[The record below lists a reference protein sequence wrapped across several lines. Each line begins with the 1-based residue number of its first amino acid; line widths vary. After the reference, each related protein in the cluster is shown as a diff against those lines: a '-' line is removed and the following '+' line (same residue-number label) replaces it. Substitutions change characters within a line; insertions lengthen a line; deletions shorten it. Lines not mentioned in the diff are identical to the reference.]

1 LRYFVTGGAGFVGSH
16 VVDRLMQE
24 KGAEVT
30 VYDNL
35 SGGRLDFISQ
45 YEMRKNFNFIK
56 GDLLDLETLDK
67 VIKGHD
73 IVHHLAANP
82 DVRMGEKEPT
92 RDIDLGIKITSNLLE
107 AMRLNGMK
115 KIAFSSSSV
124 VYGEAEKLPTP
135 EDYGPLIP
143 ISMYGAAKL
152 GCEALIS
159 AYCHTFGFQSW
170 IYRFAN
176 VIGPRGT
183 HGVLVDFINKLRKDP
198 GKLEILGNGK
208 QKKSYLTVEETVDAV
223 IFLMKKAK
231 DPVNIFNLGS
241 DDQITVKR
249 IAEVVVEEL
258 GLDPKKVKFQY
269 TGGER
274 GWAGDV
280 RFMLL
285 DTKRIS
291 KLGWRPKLDSEGAVR
306 HALKHLKKELW
317 DR

>member
-1 LRYFVTGGAGFVGSH
+1 MRYFVTGGAGFVGSH

>member
-1 LRYFVTGGAGFVGSH
+1 VRYFVTGGAGFVGSH

-45 YEMRKNFNFIK
+45 YEMRKNFTFIK
-56 GDLLDLETLDK
+56 ADLMDQETLDK

-73 IVHHLAANP
+73 MVHHLAANP
-82 DVRMGEKEPT
+82 DVRIGEKEPT
-92 RDIDLGIKITSNLLE
+92 LDIDLGVRVTSNLLE
-107 AMRLNGMK
+107 AMRLNDIK
-115 KIAFSSSSV
+115 RIAFSSSSV
-124 VYGEAEKLPTP
+124 VYGEAEKFPTP
-135 EDYGPLIP
+135 EDYGPLVP

-159 AYCHTFGFQSW
+159 AYCHTFGFQAW

-183 HGVLVDFINKLRKDP
+183 HGVLVDLIDKLKKDP
-198 GKLEILGNGK
+198 KRLEVLGNGK
-208 QKKSYLTVEETVDAV
+208 QKKSYLTVEECVDAV
-223 IFLMKKAK
+223 MFIMKTAK

-249 IAEVVVEEL
+249 IAELVVEEL
-258 GLDPKKVKFQY
+258 GLKDVKLQY
-269 TGGER
+269 TGSER

-285 DTKRIS
+285 DTKKIK
-291 KLGWRPKLDSEGAVR
+291 KLGWRPKLGSEGAVR
-306 HALKHLKKELW
+306 YALKHLKKELW
-317 DR
+317 DK

>member
-1 LRYFVTGGAGFVGSH
+1 M
-16 VVDRLMQE
+16 DQ
-24 KGAEVT
+24 
-30 VYDNL
+30 
-35 SGGRLDFISQ
+35 
-45 YEMRKNFNFIK
+45 
-56 GDLLDLETLDK
+56 ETLDK

-82 DVRMGEKEPT
+82 DVRIGEKEPT
-92 RDIDLGIKITSNLLE
+92 LDIDLGIRVTSNLLE
-107 AMRLNGMK
+107 AMRLHGIK
-115 KIAFSSSSV
+115 RIAFSSSSV
-124 VYGEAEKLPTP
+124 VYGEADKFPTP
-135 EDYGPLIP
+135 EDYGPLVP

-183 HGVLVDFINKLRKDP
+183 HGVLVDFINKLKKDP

-208 QKKSYLTVEETVDAV
+208 QKKSYLTVGECVDAV
-223 IFLMKKAK
+223 MFIMKKAK

-258 GLDPKKVKFQY
+258 GLDPKKVKLQY

-274 GWAGDV
+274 GWPGDV

-285 DTKRIS
+285 DTKRIA
-291 KLGWRPKLDSEGAVR
+291 KLGWGPKLDSEGAVR

-317 DR
+317 DG

>member
-1 LRYFVTGGAGFVGSH
+1 MRYFVTGGAGFVGSH
-16 VVDRLMQE
+16 VVDRLMKE

-35 SGGRLDFISQ
+35 SGGRLDFIEQ
-45 YEMRKNFNFIK
+45 YEMKKNFTFIK
-56 GDLLDLETLDK
+56 GDLLDQETLDK

-82 DVRMGEKEPT
+82 DVRIGEKNPT
-92 RDIDLGIKITSNLLE
+92 LDIELGVKITSNVLE
-107 AMRLNGMK
+107 AMRLNNIS

-124 VYGEAEKLPTP
+124 VYGEAEKFPTP
-135 EDYGPLIP
+135 EDYGPLMP

-152 GCEALIS
+152 GCEALIT
-159 AYCHTFGFQSW
+159 AYCHTFGFRSW

-183 HGVLVDFINKLRKDP
+183 HGILVDFINKLKKDP
-198 GKLEILGNGK
+198 KKLEILGNGK
-208 QKKSYLTVEETVDAV
+208 QKKSYLTVEECVDAV
-223 IFLMKKAK
+223 MYIMNKARES
-231 DPVNIFNLGS
+231 VNIYNLGS

-249 IAEVVVEEL
+249 ISEIVVEEL
-258 GLDPKKVKFQY
+258 GLDAKKVKFQY

-285 DTKRIS
+285 DTKKIQ
-291 KLGWRPKLDSEGAVR
+291 KLGWKPKLDSEGAVR
-306 HALKHLKKELW
+306 YALKNLKQEIWNK
-317 DR
+317 

>member
-1 LRYFVTGGAGFVGSH
+1 MRYFVTGGAGFVGSH

-35 SGGRLDFISQ
+35 SGGKLDFLAH
-45 YEMRKNFNFIK
+45 YEMKKNFTFIK
-56 GDLLDLETLDK
+56 ADLMDQETLDK

-82 DVRMGEKEPT
+82 DVRIGEKEPT
-92 RDIDLGIKITSNLLE
+92 LDIDLGIRVTSNLLE
-107 AMRLNGMK
+107 AMRLHGIK
-115 KIAFSSSSV
+115 RIAFSSSSV
-124 VYGEAEKLPTP
+124 VYGEADKLPTP
-135 EDYGPLIP
+135 EDYGPLVP

-159 AYCHTFGFQSW
+159 AYCHTFGYQSW

-183 HGVLVDFINKLRKDP
+183 HGVLVDFINKLKKDP

-208 QKKSYLTVEETVDAV
+208 QKKSYLTVEECVDAV
-223 IFLMKKAK
+223 MFIMKKAK

-258 GLDPKKVKFQY
+258 GLDPKKVKLQY

-285 DTKRIS
+285 DTKRIA
-291 KLGWRPKLDSEGAVR
+291 KLGWSPKLDSEGAVR

-317 DR
+317 DG

>member
-1 LRYFVTGGAGFVGSH
+1 MRYFVTGGAGFVGSH
-16 VVDRLMQE
+16 VVDRLMEE

-35 SGGRLDFISQ
+35 SGGRLDFISK
-45 YEMRKNFNFIK
+45 YEMRKNFTFIK
-56 GDLLDLETLDK
+56 ADLLDQETLDK

-73 IVHHLAANP
+73 MVHHLAANP
-82 DVRMGEKEPT
+82 DVRIGEKEPT
-92 RDIDLGIKITSNLLE
+92 LDIDLGVRATSNLLE
-107 AMRLNGMK
+107 AMRLNDIK
-115 KIAFSSSSV
+115 RIAFSSSSV
-124 VYGEAEKLPTP
+124 VYGEAEVFPTP
-135 EDYGPLIP
+135 EDYGPLVP

-159 AYCHTFGFQSW
+159 AYCHTFGFQAW
-170 IYRFAN
+170 VYRFAN

-183 HGVLVDFINKLRKDP
+183 HGVLVDFINKLKKDP
-198 GKLEILGNGK
+198 KRLEVLGNGK
-208 QKKSYLTVEETVDAV
+208 QKKSYLTVEECVDAV
-223 IFLMKKAK
+223 MFIMKKAK

-249 IAEVVVEEL
+249 IAELVVEEL
-258 GLDPKKVKFQY
+258 GLKDVKLQY

-285 DTKRIS
+285 DTKKIQ
-291 KLGWRPKLDSEGAVR
+291 KLGWRPKLGSEGAVR
-306 HALKHLKKELW
+306 YALQHLKKELW
-317 DR
+317 DK